1 MYSSVL
7 STRRVAQGGAAIA
20 LAGGLILAG
29 GASAS
34 AHVTVTPTT
43 TDAGSY
49 TVLNFS
55 VPHGCD
61 GSATTKV
68 AIKIPE
74 DIVSVTP
81 TVNSGW
87 NVEKTM
93 LKLDEPVDNG
103 HGGQY
108 TERVDQVIYTAKT
121 PLPDDLR
128 DTFELS
134 LQLPDKPGETLVFPS
149 VQTCEEGETA
159 WIQTAAKGE
168 DEPEHPAPAFELTA
182 AGSDGH
188 DSGSD
193 VDDAKAA
200 SDESTDQAGGSSTVG
215 WIGVVL
221 GALGLGVGGVAL
233 ARSGRRSA

>member
-1 MYSSVL
+1 MYSSVMP
-7 STRRVAQGGAAIA
+7 TRRAVQAIAAVA

-61 GSATTKV
+61 GSATTRV

-87 NVEKTM
+87 DVKKTM
-93 LKLDEPVDNG
+93 IKLDEPVDNG

-108 TERVDQVIYTAKT
+108 TERVDQVIYTAKS

-134 LQLPDKPGETLVFPS
+134 LQLPNKPGETLVFPS
-149 VQTCEEGETA
+149 VQTCEQGETA
-159 WIQTAAKGE
+159 WIQTTAEGQ
-168 DEPEHPAPAFELTA
+168 DEPAHPAPAFELTA
-182 AGSDGH
+182 TANDAHGSA
-188 DSGSD
+188 SD
-193 VDDAKAA
+193 VAETKASA
-200 SDESTDQAGGSSTVG
+200 DESADESGGSSTVG
-215 WIGVVL
+215 WVGVVL